1 MKRFDGFPER
11 FEFVAL
17 PRPFLSQ
24 VMPLIDN
31 LDELKVILEFFNLL
45 YQKKGY
51 PLYVAA
57 TEITSK
63 TSSNLNEELIMQS
76 LERAVNHGIII
87 SLKYDEHE
95 TLYFLNDEQ
104 NRLLIARIKRG
115 ELELPGISAQ
125 RASMVKSRDLPN
137 VFNIYEQNI
146 GLITPIIADELKEA
160 LRLYPEIWLKEAI
173 GEAVR
178 LNKRNWHYIN
188 KILDNWATQGRN
200 DGTYQ
205 RDTTKSADKYV
216 KGKYG
221 RFVQR

>member
-11 FEFVAL
+11 FEFVAI

-45 YQKKGY
+45 YQKKGS
-51 PLYVAA
+51 PVYVSA
-57 TEITSK
+57 TEIASN
-63 TSSNLNEELIMQS
+63 TSSSLDLELIVGS
-76 LERAVNHGIII
+76 LERAVGHDIII
-87 SLKYDEHE
+87 PLKYAEHE
-95 TLYFLNDEQ
+95 TLYFLNDEH
-104 NRLLIARIKRG
+104 NRRVIARIKCG
-115 ELELPGISAQ
+115 ELQLPGISALPV
-125 RASMVKSRDLPN
+125 SPVKPTDLPD

-160 LRLYPEIWLKEAI
+160 LRLYPEVWLKEAI
-173 GEAVR
+173 GEAAR
-178 LNKRNWHYIN
+178 LNKRNWRYIN

-205 RDTTKSADKYV
+205 RDITAGADKYV